1 MPTSQLYFQRLAA
14 AFVRGRQSQ
23 GADVG
28 LVGELA
34 RGDLDLLTADELE
47 SVLCQGAK
55 AGLRLH
61 KFKRTMELPRVQRVF
76 GILRS
81 LAPGRILDLG
91 SGRGVFL
98 WPLLD
103 AFPDLS
109 VIAVDRDPTRTRDIQ
124 AVRLGGINRL
134 SCLRMDAARL
144 AFGDGVFPVVT
155 MLEVLEHTADPQAAL
170 DELVRVAGRFA
181 ILSVPSREDNNPEHL
196 HLFNQQTLDRMFA
209 RAGAARVRF
218 DYVPGHLIA
227 IAGVSGR

>member
-1 MPTSQLYFQRLAA
+1 MPTSELYFQRLAA
-14 AFVRGRQSQ
+14 AFVRGRQLQ
-23 GADVG
+23 GVDVG

-34 RGDLDLLTADELE
+34 HGDLDLLTADELE
-47 SVLCQGAK
+47 GVLCQGAQ
-55 AGLRLH
+55 AGLRVH

-76 GILRS
+76 GVLRS
-81 LAPGRILDLG
+81 LAPSRILDLG

-109 VIAVDRDPTRTRDIQ
+109 VVAMDRDPTRARDIQ
-124 AVRLGGINRL
+124 AVRMGGIDRL

-144 AFGDGVFPVVT
+144 AFGDHAFPVVT
-155 MLEVLEHTADPQAAL
+155 MLEVLEHLADPQAAL

-181 ILSVPSREDNNPEHL
+181 IVSVPSREDNNPEHL
-196 HLFNQQTLDRMFA
+196 HLFHPQMLERMFA

-227 IAGVSGR
+227 VASVSSR